1 MCILCQM
8 SPVYFFLLFPQQ
20 NCFFFWN
27 TLNADFRLKCA
38 PLFSLLPSFFLF
50 LALLCYLLP
59 IGLTLAHCSLAFCQT
74 WFLTP
79 ASSFFSS
86 FSCAVM
92 AVSPFPHSSFS
103 FSHQSCRICMWVQE
117 KIHRGSHFPVS
128 SELLP
133 SFLLTFLSL
142 LWECFLSEIKVSYE
156 PISHIPAKHT
166 HTYTYAYTGI
176 VAAAPV
182 QATVKEQKYTNTE
195 TIDFSVIKQTH
206 TSVCWRSVCSRRTI
220 RTQSHI
226 STLPLSIEQ
235 VRETKVEMR
244 GKTE

>member
-1 MCILCQM
+1 MCSTLLPPPLLLSLSR
-8 SPVYFFLLFPQQ
+8 SP
-20 NCFFFWN
+20 
-27 TLNADFRLKCA
+27 
-38 PLFSLLPSFFLF
+38 LLPSSHRSHTG
-50 LALLCYLLP
+50 ALL
-59 IGLTLAHCSLAFCQT
+59 IS
-74 WFLTP
+74 FL
-79 ASSFFSS
+79 SDLVSHSCFFSFFSS

-166 HTYTYAYTGI
+166 HTYTYTYTGI
-176 VAAAPV
+176 VTAAPV